1 MGFPRQEYWSG
12 VPLPSPGDLPD
23 PGIEPSSLA
32 LAGGFFATVPLG
44 KPWYN
49 LPGRKQCRGE
59 VGRGQPVTE
68 GLLVIQ
74 IFLVCSY
81 PSFFQIPSLQRSF
94 LPLPPVLLVPY
105 PSATTLISVPFLSF
119 VIKLNLEDFLHL
131 FIFLSWASGKEQM
144 NPAIATLSQEPEVVS
159 SQGQVYLAWILLL

>member
-1 MGFPRQEYWSG
+1 MSDSFATPWTVAHQAPLSMGFPRQEYWSG

-23 PGIEPSSLA
+23 PGLEPASLA
-32 LAGGFFATVPLG
+32 LVGGFFATVPLG

-59 VGRGQPVTE
+59 VGRGQLVAE
-68 GLLVIQ
+68 GLLVAQ

-81 PSFFQIPSLQRSF
+81 PSFIQIPSLQRSF

-105 PSATTLISVPFLSF
+105 PSATTFISMLIYRLFSCPFQ
-119 VIKLNLEDFLHL
+119 I
-131 FIFLSWASGKEQM
+131 I
-144 NPAIATLSQEPEVVS
+144 
-159 SQGQVYLAWILLL
+159 GQQ

>member
-1 MGFPRQEYWSG
+1 MSDSFATPWTVAHQAPLSMGFPRQEYWSG

-23 PGIEPSSLA
+23 PGIEPASLA

-59 VGRGQPVTE
+59 VGRGQLVAE
-68 GLLVIQ
+68 GLLVTQ

-81 PSFFQIPSLQRSF
+81 PSFIQIPSLQRSF

-105 PSATTLISVPFLSF
+105 PSATTFISMLIYRLFSCPFQ
-119 VIKLNLEDFLHL
+119 IIGH
-131 FIFLSWASGKEQM
+131 Q
-144 NPAIATLSQEPEVVS
+144 
-159 SQGQVYLAWILLL
+159 